1 MQMQSEDKDFEQSAI
16 DTIPCKYDGDKLRFG
31 MKDHSLL
38 QTLRNF
44 NAPDVVFKLID
55 QSRAIIIGPTI
66 QPESEEI
73 TALLMPMLIND

>member
-1 MQMQSEDKDFEQSAI
+1 M
-16 DTIPCKYDGDKLRFG
+16 GGKLRFG

-44 NAPDVVFKLID
+44 NTPDVVFKLID
-55 QSRAIIIGPTI
+55 QNTAIIIGPTI

-73 TALLMPMLIND
+73 TALLMPMYIND

>member
-1 MQMQSEDKDFEQSAI
+1 
-16 DTIPCKYDGDKLRFG
+16 

-44 NAPDVVFKLID
+44 NTPDVVFKLID
-55 QSRAIIIGPTI
+55 QNTAIIISPTI

-73 TALLMPMLIND
+73 TALLMPMYIND

>member
-1 MQMQSEDKDFEQSAI
+1 
-16 DTIPCKYDGDKLRFG
+16 

-44 NAPDVVFKLID
+44 NVPDVVFKLID